1 MITVYIILVI
11 TVFILFTIAVVVPE
25 QESYVIERL
34 GKYSRTLTAGFHV
47 LVPFIDRV
55 AYNQNKKE

>member
-1 MITVYIILVI
+1 MITIYVIAAI

-34 GKYSRTLTAGFHV
+34 GKYSRTLTAGFHI

-55 AYNQNKKE
+55 AYKQI